1 MVKIERENRKNV
13 RNVCKW
19 CVSVCMFFFRS
30 LLNWL
35 ISQIL
40 LRAEQYLVIIEFR
53 KCLYLWK
60 LFAKQNSYHW
70 IIKDKETSLLT
81 LINLLLVW
89 KIYSIAVE
97 FTHQTAGNL
106 GHSTSI
112 EKKTTATKAYS
123 TQHTHTHTYAVYGVC
138 VCWDFGFPFNLDF
151 FSSLHYQQTI
161 RHPIS
166 LNHLPLCI
174 VTSSMRIN

>member
-1 MVKIERENRKNV
+1 MYGTCANGVW
-13 RNVCKW
+13 VC
-19 CVSVCMFFFRS
+19 VCSFFRS

-112 EKKTTATKAYS
+112 EKKQQQPKHTAHS
-123 TQHTHTHTYAVYGVC
+123 THTHTHMPSTVC
-138 VCWDFGFPFNLDF
+138 VCVEILGFLSTWISFQVYTTNKQ
-151 FSSLHYQQTI
+151 YAI
-161 RHPIS
+161 RY
-166 LNHLPLCI
+166 
-174 VTSSMRIN
+174 R

>member
-112 EKKTTATKAYS
+112 EKNNS
-123 TQHTHTHTYAVYGVC
+123 NQSIQHTHTHMPSTVC
-138 VCWDFGFPFNLDF
+138 VLRFWVSFQLGFLFKF
-151 FSSLHYQQTI
+151 T
-161 RHPIS
+161 
-166 LNHLPLCI
+166 LPTNNTPSDI
-174 VTSSMRIN
+174 VKSFTFMHCYVINAH

>member
-1 MVKIERENRKNV
+1 MVEIERENRKNV
-13 RNVCKW
+13 RNVCKL
-19 CVSVCMFFFRS
+19 CVCVCVCSFFRS

-112 EKKTTATKAYS
+112 EKKQQQPKHTA
-123 TQHTHTHTYAVYGVC
+123 HTHTHAVYGVC
-138 VCWDFGFPFNLDF
+138 VEILGFLSTWISFQVYTTNKQ
-151 FSSLHYQQTI
+151 YAI
-161 RHPIS
+161 RY
-166 LNHLPLCI
+166 
-174 VTSSMRIN
+174 R

>member
-1 MVKIERENRKNV
+1 MYGTCANGVW
-13 RNVCKW
+13 VC
-19 CVSVCMFFFRS
+19 VCSFFRS

-112 EKKTTATKAYS
+112 EKNNSNQSIQHTA
-123 TQHTHTHTYAVYGVC
+123 HTHTHICRLRCVC
-138 VCWDFGFPFNLDF
+138 VLRFWVSFQLGFLFKF
-151 FSSLHYQQTI
+151 T
-161 RHPIS
+161 
-166 LNHLPLCI
+166 LPKNNTPSDI
-174 VTSSMRIN
+174 VKSFTFMHCYVINAH

>member
-1 MVKIERENRKNV
+1 MYGTCANGVW
-13 RNVCKW
+13 VC
-19 CVSVCMFFFRS
+19 VCSFFRS

-112 EKKTTATKAYS
+112 EKNNSNQSIQHTA
-123 TQHTHTHTYAVYGVC
+123 HTHTHAVYGVC